1 MVTGDLTVTG
11 STTYDVAGSRL
22 ISAYRFA
29 RGAQEVHGTAIHHVY
44 TTGHL
49 GGLLVDAGFAD
60 IGLFGGPD
68 AEPYAVGAGRLLL
81 TGRRT
86 G

>member
-1 MVTGDLTVTG
+1 M
-11 STTYDVAGSRL
+11 Y
-22 ISAYRFA
+22 
-29 RGAQEVHGTAIHHVY
+29 GTAIHHVY

-49 GGLLVDAGFAD
+49 GGLLTDAGFSD
-60 IGLFGGPD
+60 IGLFGSLNG
-68 AEPYAVGAGRLLL
+68 EPYAVGAGRLLL